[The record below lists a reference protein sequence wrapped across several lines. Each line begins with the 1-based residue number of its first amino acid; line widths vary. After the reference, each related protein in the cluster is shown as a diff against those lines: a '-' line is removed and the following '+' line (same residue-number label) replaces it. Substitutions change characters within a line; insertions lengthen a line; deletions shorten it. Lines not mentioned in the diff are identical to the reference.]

1 MPHSDP
7 PVSQFQLQEEAL
19 KELKAHPNG
28 VELPS
33 DKISPVLPFGIPST
47 VASINGSAYTTAQT
61 LVEQVAYT
69 LSDRLFTYSPETFD
83 LDNAVKQ
90 WSSKKQANGRGNTT
104 SVEPMET
111 RLGAANVLLGYIF
124 GADRVAKKEVAQS
137 IIASSATLTSMR
149 SAIDQL
155 ALLYSMSSPFVAHVA
170 AVDYEVS
177 SRKLVTDYVTAVNVA
192 QETGAGLVSSFSPH
206 EAQHMALFATLAA
219 TVLPMVHI
227 YDGVRVARESV
238 KVVDILDQGG
248 LQGVF
253 ESISSEQDGKTD
265 QVTKVNRILR
275 SLNAELGTAYSFFE
289 YEGHE
294 EPDAVLIVFGS
305 VESSLATQIA
315 AFMAKGGERVGVIAV
330 RVYRP
335 FYEAAFLEVLPK
347 SIKRVAVLGQVLNE
361 LAVNDITV
369 QSALF
374 TDVVAAVTMSDIY
387 NLPPPII
394 DVKYA
399 RKHTWLPKEFAW
411 IFDQIVRKPS
421 VSIVIPEDALT
432 SEASTLDSFVTLAED
447 TSSCQYSFW
456 NGDDAASATAASVVA
471 KVLAGGDHTVAYS
484 AVYDNVAIAGTLHS
498 EIRTSRK
505 AVDAPFHVEGA
516 DVSFVGDLQLLKL
529 FDIVASTKIGGS
541 IIVKASIKSEDVE
554 KKLPA
559 AFRKELVKKNI
570 SLSFLDIEAAG
581 EDISPAIENALVQL
595 AFFRT
600 ASIQPSLLKLSTANQ
615 DSEAVRKAAEAIDA
629 VLTKFDAPK
638 EWADFVA
645 EGEVVVLPSV
655 PQANSFAINEEKHY
669 QEPAAIL
676 KSSQSAAQALS
687 FKEAY
692 GVESSLRPDL
702 GVKNFIV
709 KVRENKRLTPT
720 SYDRNIFHI
729 EFDLTGT
736 GLTYE
741 IGEALGIHAQNDTD
755 DVNAF
760 ISSYGLNSDD
770 LVEIPSRDNPD
781 ILEVRTVFQALQQN
795 IDIFGKPPKK
805 FYESLAE
812 FATNPDEKKALLA
825 VASPDG
831 AADFKRRAEV
841 DYTTFADILLEFP
854 SAHPSFPDLA
864 RIVSPMK
871 RREYSIASSQ
881 MVNPTSVH
889 LLVVVVNW
897 TDPKGRDRYGQA
909 TRYLSCLPIGAEL
922 VVSVKPSVMKLP
934 ASSTAPIIM
943 AGLGTGLAPFRAF
956 VQYRA
961 WQREQGL
968 PIGPVLLYMGSR
980 HKAQEYLYGEE
991 WEAYVSAGIITLLGC
1006 AFSRDQRKK
1015 IYIQDRMR
1023 QTLEEVREAYL
1034 EKDGAFYLCG
1044 PTWPVP
1050 DVALVLEEAIKVQ
1063 AEREGR
1069 KCDVAREMEELKEGG
1084 RYVLEVY

>member
-19 KELKAHPNG
+19 NELKANRNG
-28 VELPS
+28 VESPS
-33 DKISPVLPFGIPST
+33 DKISPVLPFGIPSS

-90 WSSKKQANGRGNTT
+90 WSSKRQANGRGKIT

-170 AVDYEVS
+170 AADYEVS
-177 SRKLVTDYVTAVNVA
+177 SGKLVTDYVTAVNVA
-192 QETGAGLVSSFSPH
+192 QETGAGLISSFSSH

-219 TVLPMVHI
+219 TVLPTVHI

-265 QVTKVNRILR
+265 QVTRVNRILR

-294 EPDAVLIVFGS
+294 EPDAVLVVFGS

-315 AFMAKGGERVGVIAV
+315 ASLAKGGEKVGVIAV

-335 FYEAAFLEVLPK
+335 FSEAAFLEVLPK
-347 SIKRVAVLGQVLNE
+347 SVKRVAVLGQVLNE

-399 RKHTWLPKEFAW
+399 REHTWSPKEFAW

-421 VSIVIPEDALT
+421 VSIIIPEDALT
-432 SEASTLDSFVTLAED
+432 SEASTLDSFATLAED
-447 TSSCQYSFW
+447 NSSRQYSFW
-456 NGDDAASATAASVVA
+456 NGDDAASSTAASVVA
-471 KVLAGGDHTVAYS
+471 KVLAGGDQTVAYS

-516 DVSFVGDLQLLKL
+516 NVSFVGELQLLKH

-541 IIVKASIKSEDVE
+541 IIIKASIKSEDVE

-559 AFRKELVKKNI
+559 TFRKELVKRNVN
-570 SLSFLDIEAAG
+570 LFFLDVG
-581 EDISPAIENALVQL
+581 EDVSPAIENALVQL
-595 AFFRT
+595 AFFKT
-600 ASIQPSLLKLSTANQ
+600 AGIQPSLLKLSAANQ
-615 DSEAVRKAAEAIDA
+615 DSEAVRKAAETIETT
-629 VLTKFDAPK
+629 LTKFDAPK

-645 EGEVVVLPSV
+645 EGEVEVLPSV

-669 QEPAAIL
+669 QEPSAIL

-702 GVKNFIV
+702 GIKNFIV
-709 KVRENKRLTPT
+709 KVQENKRLTPT

-741 IGEALGIHAQNDTD
+741 IGEALGIHAHNDTD

-760 ISSYGLNSDD
+760 ITSYGLNSSD

-781 ILEVRTVFQALQQN
+781 ILEVRTIFQALQQN
-795 IDIFGKPPKK
+795 IDIFGKPPKR

-812 FATNPDEKKALLA
+812 FATNLEEKKALLA

-841 DYTTFADILLEFP
+841 DFITFADILLEFP
-854 SAHPSFPDLA
+854 SAHPSFPDLVK
-864 RIVSPMK
+864 IVSPMK

-881 MVNPTSVH
+881 MVHPTSVH
-889 LLVVVVNW
+889 LLIVVVNW

-909 TRYLSCLPIGAEL
+909 TRYLSRLPIGAEL

-934 ASSTAPIIM
+934 ASPTAPLIM

-961 WQREQGL
+961 WQRQQGL
-968 PIGPVLLYMGSR
+968 EIGPVLLYMGSR

-991 WEAYVSAGIITLLGC
+991 WEAYVDAGIITLLGC
-1006 AFSRDQRKK
+1006 AFSRDQKEK

-1023 QTLEEVREAYL
+1023 QTLEEVRDAYL
-1034 EKDGAFYLCG
+1034 ERKGAFYLCG

-1050 DVALVLEEAIKVQ
+1050 DVAMVIEEAVKKQ

-1069 KCDVAREMEELKEGG
+1069 RVEVSREMEELKEGG